1 MPPGPGPT
9 DSPASATRR
18 VALMLAWVVIMALWP
33 ATAWPW
39 LGISAGLLLGL
50 SLAWRLPVPSL
61 LRRLLVVWTLTAL
74 CGVGLIGQPHGGL
87 RVGNLFLKST
97 LSLWALSLLVHRTGL
112 PGIVG
117 GLRRLG
123 LPVLLTETVA
133 FWGRYFGVL
142 RDEWQRLQLARRART
157 YRASRRLRFQVLAN
171 GLGLLF
177 VRAYERAEK
186 VHRAMLARGYRA

>member
-1 MPPGPGPT
+1 MPPGT
-9 DSPASATRR
+9 RVIDSSASATRR
-18 VALMLAWVVIMALWP
+18 VAFMLGWVVAMALWP

-39 LGISAGLLLGL
+39 LGFSAALLLGL
-50 SLAWRLPVPSL
+50 SFTWRLPIPPL
-61 LRRLLVVWTLTAL
+61 LRRLLVVWMLTAL
-74 CGVGLIGQPHGGL
+74 CGVGLIGQPHAGL

-142 RDEWQRLQLARRART
+142 RDEWHRLQLARRART
-157 YRASRRLRFQVLAN
+157 YRASRRLRFQALAN

>member
-1 MPPGPGPT
+1 MPPGPGAT
-9 DSPASATRR
+9 DTPASATRR

-157 YRASRRLRFQVLAN
+157 YHPSRRLRFQALAN